1 MRNRITEQ
9 SPSDNK
15 SILLTKEEETAAV
28 ALSDVFLFNEPLEED
43 IRRIAK
49 KLITTGLS
57 HFALETLFRNDVT
70 FLLYRNQSMING
82 VWGGFNE
89 EWLITQINKRR
100 MKRRDSVWVIFVDR
114 IQVSLRAKSYED
126 YWLLIRKEMDAV
138 SKE

>member
-1 MRNRITEQ
+1 
-9 SPSDNK
+9 
-15 SILLTKEEETAAV
+15 
-28 ALSDVFLFNEPLEED
+28 VFLFNEPLEED